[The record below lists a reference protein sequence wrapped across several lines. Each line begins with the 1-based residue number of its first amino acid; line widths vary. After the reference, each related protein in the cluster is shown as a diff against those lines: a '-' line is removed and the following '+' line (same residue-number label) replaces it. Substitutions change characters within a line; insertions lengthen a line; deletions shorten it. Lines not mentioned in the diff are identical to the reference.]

1 MTVAESGG
9 RKRDPSAPPACARRI
24 RRSRDAVAAIDCSD
38 GAIVGVARY
47 GVWPGPDRV
56 AELATAVVD
65 DWQGR
70 GIGRALTA
78 RIIERARADGMI
90 RLTASAF
97 AVNRPALA
105 LLRELGFRPDMRTG
119 SPSWSSSSFHARCS
133 HREGTEGTE
142 AARDTSRARPLAV
155 LLTLVRPR
163 VRSGSGCSGAGPR
176 TSPSSGRA
184 SSEAPSGASS
194 MPYSSGSALSCRL
207 LLGRSRGVRPR
218 GRGATEVRG
227 SLPPRP
233 RRISIE

>member
-1 MTVAESGG
+1 MQLP
-9 RKRDPSAPPACARRI
+9 PSTAP
-24 RRSRDAVAAIDCSD
+24 D

-47 GVWPGPDRV
+47 GVWPGRDRV

-70 GIGRALTA
+70 ANRPGADRPDH
-78 RIIERARADGMI
+78 RARPRQRDDPAYGQ
-90 RLTASAF
+90 RLRGQPSSPG
-97 AVNRPALA
+97 PAQGARLSV
-105 LLRELGFRPDMRTG
+105 RPDMRTG

-207 LLGRSRGVRPR
+207 LLGRSKVSRRPASWTR
-218 GRGATEVRG
+218 CDGGERIPA
-227 SLPPRP
+227 PPT
-233 RRISIE
+233 